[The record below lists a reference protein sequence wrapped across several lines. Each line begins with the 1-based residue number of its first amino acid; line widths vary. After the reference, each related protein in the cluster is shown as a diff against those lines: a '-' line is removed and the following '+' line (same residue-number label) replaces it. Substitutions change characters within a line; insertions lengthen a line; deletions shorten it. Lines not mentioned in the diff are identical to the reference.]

1 VDGDMGRWRGDERS
15 ILGTG
20 TPMPMV
26 EDMVVVMSG
35 WMLSKFV
42 RRLLVVLRSTGNGTE
57 VKYGFGNSQGGFH
70 SGPPAKILC
79 PKRPDLIGRP
89 LP

>member
-1 VDGDMGRWRGDERS
+1 
-15 ILGTG
+15 
-20 TPMPMV
+20 MPMV
-26 EDMVVVMSG
+26 GDMVVVMSG
-35 WMLSKFV
+35 WMLSKIV
-42 RRLLVVLRSTGNGTE
+42 GRLVVVLRLNGNGNE